1 MAWWILDPR
10 QRTGDRTEFRLHA
23 RGLGG
28 GGPEHYPGP
37 MPAIAPMPRSAR
49 VLAVIGSGHALSHFY
64 LLALPPLFPLIKA
77 EFAISYAE
85 LGLLLTLFNVATAA
99 AQVPAGFLTDR
110 IGARALLLAG
120 LALMAGA
127 IGLLGASDTYGLMLA
142 LVVLAGIGNS
152 VVHPTDYVIMSGS
165 IEPHWLARAFSIHTF
180 AGNLGFTVAPIT
192 MIALAA
198 LAGWRGALMLAG
210 LFAVPVLAALAVF
223 GRDLQNRARSR
234 PKPGGAAP
242 TPVSSRRLLLSAPI
256 LLLLLFY
263 MLMAMVTSGVQSFS
277 VTALVTVHKI
287 DLGAATTVLTAFLIA
302 SSAGILLGGLLADR
316 TRRYALLSVLAFGGA
331 GLLLLLPGLVA
342 LPAIAL
348 TLLFAL
354 AGLLQGSVRPARD
367 MMVRAVTPEGAV
379 GRVFAF
385 VMTGLNVGAAITP
398 FLFGLILDLG
408 EPQLLFWLLATF
420 FALAVIVVLAVQQVS
435 ARTPALSTPSGE
447 VAAE

>member
-1 MAWWILDPR
+1 
-10 QRTGDRTEFRLHA
+10 
-23 RGLGG
+23 
-28 GGPEHYPGP
+28 
-37 MPAIAPMPRSAR
+37 MPAIARIPRNAR

-77 EFAISYAE
+77 EFGVSYAE
-85 LGLLLTLFNVATAA
+85 LGLLLTLFNVATGV

-120 LALMAGA
+120 LALMGGA
-127 IGLLGASDTYGLMLA
+127 IGLLGVSDTYALMLV
-142 LVVLAGIGNS
+142 LVVLAGVGNS

-165 IEPHWLARAFSIHTF
+165 VEPHWLARAFSIHTF
-180 AGNLGFTVAPIT
+180 AGNLGFTLAPMT

-210 LFAVPVLAALAVF
+210 LLAVPVLLALAVF
-223 GRDLQNRARSR
+223 GRDLQDRARSR
-234 PKPGGAAP
+234 PKPGGAAPRP

-263 MLMAMVTSGVQSFS
+263 VLMAMVTSGVHSFS
-277 VTALVTVHKI
+277 VTALVTVQKVE
-287 DLGAATTVLTAFLIA
+287 LGAANTILTVFLIT

-316 TRRYALLSVLAFGGA
+316 TRRYALISVIAFGSA

-342 LPAIAL
+342 LPVIAL
-348 TLLFAL
+348 TLLFGL
-354 AGLLQGSVRPARD
+354 IGLLQGSVRPARD
-367 MMVRAVTPEGAV
+367 MMVRAVTPEGAI

-398 FLFGLILDLG
+398 LLFGLILDLG
-408 EPQLLFWLLATF
+408 EPRLVFWLLTAF

-435 ARTPALSTPSGE
+435 ARTPAPSTRSGE

>member
-1 MAWWILDPR
+1 
-10 QRTGDRTEFRLHA
+10 
-23 RGLGG
+23 
-28 GGPEHYPGP
+28 
-37 MPAIAPMPRSAR
+37 MPALPSIPRNAR

-77 EFAISYAE
+77 EFGLGYAE
-85 LGLLLTLFNVATAA
+85 LGLLLTLFNVATGA

-120 LALMAGA
+120 LALMGSA
-127 IGLLGASDTYGLMLA
+127 IGLLGVSDSYALMLL

-165 IEPHWLARAFSIHTF
+165 VEPRWLARAFSIHTF
-180 AGNLGFTVAPIT
+180 AGNLGFTLAPIT

-198 LAGWRGALMLAG
+198 LAGWRGALILAG
-210 LFAVPVLAALAVF
+210 LLALPVLLALAVF
-223 GRDLQNRARSR
+223 GRDLQDRARSR
-234 PKPGGAAP
+234 PQPGEPAP
-242 TPVSSRRLLLSAPI
+242 RATVSSRRLLLSAPI

-277 VTALVTVHKI
+277 VTALVTVQNV
-287 DLGAATTVLTAFLIA
+287 DLGAANTILTAFLIT

-316 TRRYALLSVLAFGGA
+316 TRRYALISVLAFGSA
-331 GLLLLLPGLVA
+331 GFLLLLPGLVA
-342 LPAIAL
+342 MSALIL
-348 TLLFAL
+348 TLLFGL

-367 MMVRAVTPEGAV
+367 MMVRAVTPAGAT

-398 FLFGLILDLG
+398 LLFGLILDLG
-408 EPQLLFWLLATF
+408 EPRLVFWLLAAF

-435 ARTPALSTPSGE
+435 ARTPAPSTRSGE

>member
-1 MAWWILDPR
+1 
-10 QRTGDRTEFRLHA
+10 
-23 RGLGG
+23 
-28 GGPEHYPGP
+28 
-37 MPAIAPMPRSAR
+37 MPAIPRVPRNAR

-77 EFAISYAE
+77 EFGVSYAE
-85 LGLLLTLFNVATAA
+85 LGLLLTLFNVATGS
-99 AQVPAGFLTDR
+99 AQIPAGFLTDR
-110 IGARALLLAG
+110 IGARALLPAG
-120 LALMAGA
+120 LALMGGA
-127 IGLLGASDTYGLMLA
+127 IGLLGTSDSYGMMLV
-142 LVVLAGIGNS
+142 LVVLAGLGNS

-165 IEPHWLARAFSIHTF
+165 IEPHWLARAFGIHTF
-180 AGNLGFTVAPIT
+180 AGNLGFTAAPVT

-210 LFAVPVLAALAVF
+210 LLAVPVLVALALF
-223 GRDLQNRARSR
+223 GRDLQDRARAR
-234 PKPGGAAP
+234 PRPGGATP
-242 TPVSSRRLLLSAPI
+242 PPVSNRRLLLSAPI

-277 VTALVTVHKI
+277 VTALVTVQEV
-287 DLGAATTVLTAFLIA
+287 DLGAANTILTAFLIA

-316 TRRYALLSVLAFGGA
+316 TRRYALISVIAFGGA

-348 TLLFAL
+348 ALLFGL

-398 FLFGLILDLG
+398 VLFGLILDLG
-408 EPQLLFWLLATF
+408 EPHLLFWLLAAF
-420 FALAVIVVLAVQQVS
+420 FALAVLVVLAVQQVS
-435 ARTPALSTPSGE
+435 ARTPALRTSSGE
-447 VAAE
+447 IAAE

>member
-1 MAWWILDPR
+1 
-10 QRTGDRTEFRLHA
+10 
-23 RGLGG
+23 
-28 GGPEHYPGP
+28 
-37 MPAIAPMPRSAR
+37 MPALPRIPRNAR

-77 EFAISYAE
+77 EFGLGYAE
-85 LGLLLTLFNVATAA
+85 LGLLLTLFNVATGA

-120 LALMAGA
+120 LALMGGA
-127 IGLLGASDTYGLMLA
+127 IGLLGVSDTYALMLL

-165 IEPHWLARAFSIHTF
+165 VEPHWLARAFSIHTF
-180 AGNLGFTVAPIT
+180 AGNLGFTLAPIT
-192 MIALAA
+192 MIALAT
-198 LAGWRGALMLAG
+198 LAGWRGALMVAG
-210 LFAVPVLAALAVF
+210 LLALPVLVALAVF
-223 GRDLQNRARSR
+223 GRDLQDRARPR
-234 PKPGGAAP
+234 PKPGDVGPRP

-277 VTALVTVHKI
+277 VTALVTVQKVE
-287 DLGAATTVLTAFLIA
+287 LGAANTILTAFLIT

-316 TRRYALLSVLAFGGA
+316 TRRYALISVLAFGSA
-331 GLLLLLPGLVA
+331 GLLLLLPGLIA
-342 LPAIAL
+342 LPAVAL
-348 TLLFAL
+348 TLLFGL

-367 MMVRAVTPEGAV
+367 MMVRAVTPAGAT

-398 FLFGLILDLG
+398 LLFGLILDLG
-408 EPQLLFWLLATF
+408 EPRLVFWLLAAF

-435 ARTPALSTPSGE
+435 ARTPALPSRSGE

>member
-1 MAWWILDPR
+1 
-10 QRTGDRTEFRLHA
+10 
-23 RGLGG
+23 
-28 GGPEHYPGP
+28 
-37 MPAIAPMPRSAR
+37 MPAIARIPRNAR

-77 EFAISYAE
+77 EFGVSYAE
-85 LGLLLTLFNVATAA
+85 LGLLLTLFNVATGA

-120 LALMAGA
+120 LALMGGA
-127 IGLLGASDTYGLMLA
+127 IGLLGVSESYGLMLV
-142 LVVLAGIGNS
+142 LVVLAGVGNS

-180 AGNLGFTVAPIT
+180 AGNLGFTLAPMT

-210 LFAVPVLAALAVF
+210 LLALPVLLALAVF
-223 GRDLQNRARSR
+223 GRDLQDRARSR
-234 PKPGGAAP
+234 PKPGDAAPQP

-263 MLMAMVTSGVQSFS
+263 VLMAMVTSGVHSFS
-277 VTALVTVHKI
+277 VTALVTVQKVE
-287 DLGAATTVLTAFLIA
+287 LGAANTILTAFLIA

-316 TRRYALLSVLAFGGA
+316 TRRYALISVIAFGSA

-342 LPAIAL
+342 LPVIAL
-348 TLLFAL
+348 TLLFGL
-354 AGLLQGSVRPARD
+354 IGLLQGSVRPARD
-367 MMVRAVTPEGAV
+367 MMVRAVTPEGAI

-398 FLFGLILDLG
+398 LLFGLILDLG
-408 EPQLLFWLLATF
+408 EPRLVFWLLTAF

-435 ARTPALSTPSGE
+435 ARTPAPSTRSGE

>member
-1 MAWWILDPR
+1 
-10 QRTGDRTEFRLHA
+10 
-23 RGLGG
+23 
-28 GGPEHYPGP
+28 
-37 MPAIAPMPRSAR
+37 MPALPSIPRNAR

-77 EFAISYAE
+77 EFGLGYAE
-85 LGLLLTLFNVATAA
+85 LGLLLTLFNVATGA

-120 LALMAGA
+120 LALMGSA
-127 IGLLGASDTYGLMLA
+127 IGLLGVSDSYALMLL

-165 IEPHWLARAFSIHTF
+165 VEPRWLARAFSIHTF
-180 AGNLGFTVAPIT
+180 AGNLGFTLAPIT

-198 LAGWRGALMLAG
+198 LAGWRGALILAG
-210 LFAVPVLAALAVF
+210 LLALPVLLALAVF
-223 GRDLQNRARSR
+223 GRDLQDRARSR
-234 PKPGGAAP
+234 PQFGEPAP
-242 TPVSSRRLLLSAPI
+242 RARPVSSRRLLLSAPI

-277 VTALVTVHKI
+277 VTALVTVQNV
-287 DLGAATTVLTAFLIA
+287 DLGAANTILTAFLIT

-316 TRRYALLSVLAFGGA
+316 TRRYALISVLAFGSA
-331 GLLLLLPGLVA
+331 GFLLLLPGLVA
-342 LPAIAL
+342 MSALIL
-348 TLLFAL
+348 TLLFGL

-367 MMVRAVTPEGAV
+367 MMVRAVTPAGAT

-398 FLFGLILDLG
+398 LLFGLILDLG
-408 EPQLLFWLLATF
+408 EPRLVFWLLAAF

-435 ARTPALSTPSGE
+435 ARTPAPSTRSGE